1 MQLHMYNNIVA
12 TQRANQDSHE
22 NLTSFSAL
30 LFGFIIDVTVVMIKI
45 MIKLN
50 QINQELCEKTFNIDP
65 LKENGICFALNVIFY
80 AAARPIISF
89 FSYTVFPLIRA
100 PGAYLILEI

>member
-22 NLTSFSAL
+22 NLTSFSVL
-30 LFGFIIDVTVVMIKI
+30 LFNFIIDVTVVMIKI

-50 QINQELCEKTFNIDP
+50 KIN
-65 LKENGICFALNVIFY
+65 
-80 AAARPIISF
+80 
-89 FSYTVFPLIRA
+89 
-100 PGAYLILEI
+100 

>member
-1 MQLHMYNNIVA
+1 MQLYMYNNIVA
-12 TQRANQDSHE
+12 AQCANQDSHE

-50 QINQELCEKTFNIDP
+50 
-65 LKENGICFALNVIFY
+65 
-80 AAARPIISF
+80 
-89 FSYTVFPLIRA
+89 
-100 PGAYLILEI
+100 

>member
-12 TQRANQDSHE
+12 TQCANQDSHE

-30 LFGFIIDVTVVMIKI
+30 LFNFIIDVTVVMIKI

-50 QINQELCEKTFNIDP
+50 KIN
-65 LKENGICFALNVIFY
+65 
-80 AAARPIISF
+80 
-89 FSYTVFPLIRA
+89 
-100 PGAYLILEI
+100 